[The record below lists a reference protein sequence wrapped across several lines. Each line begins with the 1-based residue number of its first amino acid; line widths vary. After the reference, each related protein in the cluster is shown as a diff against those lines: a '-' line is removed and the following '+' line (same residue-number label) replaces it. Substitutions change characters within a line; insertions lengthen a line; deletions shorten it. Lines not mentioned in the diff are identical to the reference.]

1 MAEDARVTRVAVRA
15 LTTHVT
21 PTVGVTRVSVRA
33 LTPIYVPHRVSRL
46 AVRTLTN
53 ISIPLQ
59 VTRSCVRVIYS
70 KTGPAAD
77 EFDIRGTGTL
87 THPLV
92 PSVRRRIRR
101 LRQTPHLSAEEA
113 NLFYSRFELDLEAGV
128 GLMSGQGVRPKVMLQ
143 WSNDHGHT
151 WSNEQ
156 WIECGPLGQFA
167 WRAIWR
173 RMGRA
178 RDMVFRVVISDP
190 IPVTLVDATVEVSRG
205 TS

>member
-1 MAEDARVTRVAVRA
+1 MAVDARLTRVAVRA
-15 LTTHVT
+15 LS
-21 PTVGVTRVSVRA
+21 PTVATAMVTRV
-33 LTPIYVPHRVSRL
+33 
-46 AVRTLTN
+46 AVRTLTPLYVPVQFTRVAVRAITN
-53 ISIPLQ
+53 LSIPAR
-59 VTRSCVRVIYS
+59 VTRSCVRVIYAERID
-70 KTGPAAD
+70 TN

-92 PSVRRRIRR
+92 PSVRRLIRR
-101 LRQTPHLSAEEA
+101 VRQTPHLSAEEA

-205 TS
+205 SS

>member
-1 MAEDARVTRVAVRA
+1 MEALHTLYGAAAFGKWLVSDRTSGLIYEQKVGFTTDVED
-15 LTTHVT
+15 
-21 PTVGVTRVSVRA
+21 
-33 LTPIYVPHRVSRL
+33 RL
-46 AVRTLTN
+46 
-53 ISIPLQ
+53 
-59 VTRSCVRVIYS
+59 
-70 KTGPAAD
+70 
-77 EFDIRGTGTL
+77 
-87 THPLV
+87 
-92 PSVRRRIRR
+92 IRR
-101 LRQTPHLSAEEA
+101 VRQTPHLSAEEA

>member
-1 MAEDARVTRVAVRA
+1 MAEDARLTRVAVRA
-15 LTTHVT
+15 LTPCPGTI
-21 PTVGVTRVSVRA
+21 GVTRVSVRT
-33 LTPIYVPHRVSRL
+33 LTPTYVPLQVTRV
-46 AVRTLTN
+46 AVRAITN
-53 ISIPLQ
+53 LSIPAR
-59 VTRSCVRVIYS
+59 VTRSCVRVIYAERIDT
-70 KTGPAAD
+70 K

-92 PSVRRRIRR
+92 PSIRRRIRR